1 MDKYLYYIK
10 NTTFIWNGF
19 KVSGYFLS
27 LDEAK
32 EAMKSC
38 RDNGKKLGTGTIY
51 KVAIGVLNP
60 KEYIVYR
67 KG

>member
-10 NTTFIWNGF
+10 NTTFIWNGY
-19 KVSGYFLS
+19 KVSGYFFTL
-27 LDEAK
+27 EAAE

-38 RDNGKKLGTGTIY
+38 RDHGRELGTGTIY
-51 KVAIGVLNP
+51 KVALGVLNP

-67 KG
+67 K